1 MADDDSSWKWIFTI
15 VAIPVGL
22 EIASELFFTFTD
34 AGTDF
39 LYTLSDAFNLE
50 GGLHGADA
58 VAHAGHNH
66 GAVSAVSNGV
76 AEGTCDMI
84 NGTMQC
90 G

>member
-1 MADDDSSWKWIFTI
+1 MAESDSNWKWIFTI

-22 EIASELFFTFTD
+22 EIFSELAFTFTD

-39 LYTLSDAFNLE
+39 LYTLADVFNLE
-50 GGLHGADA
+50 GGIHGADA
-58 VAHAGHNH
+58 TAHAHNTASTA
-66 GAVSAVSNGV
+66 AVGV
-76 AEGTCDMI
+76 AEGTCEMV